1 MKMRMKQRM
10 QKIVKSISILTAAV
24 MLAGAVAG
32 CGSASDA
39 ADNASGKVESS
50 ETNGAKTLNIAYQPV
65 VGFLP
70 AYLLKDSGSLQ
81 EALKDAGYDVE
92 VTFTEFESGPPE
104 NEAFASNLQDIGV
117 MGNVPAI
124 SGIAAGQKRSII
136 GIAYNG
142 EQTEAVLVPDDS
154 DIKEVSNLKGKK
166 VGLVIGSI
174 AQNYMNEL
182 LKANGLS
189 LDDIE
194 LINLSTGEQQQALA
208 IGQVDAVA
216 TWEPTITKIEA
227 SGAGKVLADGTG
239 VFLGENP
246 IIARTEYVEQNPEI
260 VKIFLEQYR
269 KAAEEIAANPELYAE
284 KYADQLGLEQELFVT
299 ALSHVVFP
307 VTTSEADIT
316 DLQGTADF
324 LHDTGIITKS
334 VNVKDY
340 IK

>member
-1 MKMRMKQRM
+1 MKQNKKKWTKR
-10 QKIVKSISILTAAV
+10 IGILAAAV
-24 MLAGAVAG
+24 MVIGALAG
-32 CGSASDA
+32 CGSTSDTT
-39 ADNASGKVESS
+39 DSVSGKAESTEPNS
-50 ETNGAKTLNIAYQPV
+50 ATTLNIAYQPV
-65 VGFLP
+65 VGFLS
-70 AYLLKDSGSLQ
+70 AYLLKDGSALQ
-81 EALKDAGYDVE
+81 DALKEAGYDVE

-124 SGIAAGQKRSII
+124 SGIAAGQQRSII

-142 EQTEAVLVPDDS
+142 EQTEAVLVPEDS
-154 DIKEVSNLKGKK
+154 AIKAVSDLKGKK

-208 IGQVDAVA
+208 TGQVDAVA

-227 SGAGKVLADGTG
+227 AGAGKVLADGTG

-246 IIARTEYVEQNPEI
+246 IVARTEYVEQNPEI
-260 VKIFLEQYR
+260 VKIFLEQYQ
-269 KAAEEIAANPELYAE
+269 KAAEEIVANPEAYAE
-284 KYADQLGLEQELFVT
+284 KYAEQLGLEQDLFVT
-299 ALSHVVFP
+299 ALSHVDFP
-307 VTTSEADIT
+307 VTTTEDDIT

-324 LHDTGIITKS
+324 LHDSGIITKT
-334 VNVKDY
+334 VTVKDY

>member
-1 MKMRMKQRM
+1 MKMKKQKLIRR
-10 QKIVKSISILTAAV
+10 ISILTAAV
-24 MLAGAVAG
+24 LAIGALAG
-32 CGSASDA
+32 CGSDTKEPSSASA
-39 ADNASGKVESS
+39 QTESTEPNS
-50 ETNGAKTLNIAYQPV
+50 ATTLNIAYQPV

-70 AYLLKDSGSLQ
+70 AYVLKDNGQLQ
-81 EALKDAGYDVE
+81 EALKEAGYEVD

-104 NEAFASNLQDIGV
+104 NEAFATGLQDIGV

-124 SGIAAGQKRSII
+124 SGIAAGQKRSLI

-154 DIKEVSNLKGKK
+154 EITSVSDLKGKK
-166 VGLVIGSI
+166 VGLVVGSI

-182 LKANGLS
+182 LKANHLS
-189 LDDIE
+189 IDDIE

-208 IGQVDAVA
+208 TGQVDAVA

-246 IIARTEYVEQNPEI
+246 IIARSEYVSQNPEI
-260 VKIFLEQYR
+260 VQIFLEQYQ
-269 KAAEEIAANPELYAE
+269 KAAEAIKADPETYAE
-284 KYADQLGLEQELFVT
+284 KYAEQLGLEKDLFVK
-299 ALSHVVFP
+299 ALSHVSFP
-307 VTTSEADIT
+307 VSISQEDVD

-324 LHDTGIITKS
+324 LHDSGIITKS

>member
-1 MKMRMKQRM
+1 MKQD
-10 QKIVKSISILTAAV
+10 QKKWIKRISILAAAV
-24 MLAGAVAG
+24 MVIGALAG
-32 CGSASDA
+32 CGSTSDTT
-39 ADNASGKVESS
+39 DSISGKTEPNS
-50 ETNGAKTLNIAYQPV
+50 AKTLNIAYQPV

-70 AYLLKDSGSLQ
+70 AYLLKDGSALQ
-81 EALKDAGYDVE
+81 DALKEAGYDVE

-124 SGIAAGQKRSII
+124 SGIAAGQQRSII

-142 EQTEAVLVPDDS
+142 EQTEAVLVPEDS
-154 DIKEVSNLKGKK
+154 DIKSVSDLKGKK

-208 IGQVDAVA
+208 TGQVDAVA

-227 SGAGKVLADGTG
+227 AGAGKVLADGTG

-246 IIARTEYVEQNPEI
+246 IVARTEYVEQNPEI
-260 VKIFLEQYR
+260 VKIFLEQYQ
-269 KAAEEIAANPELYAE
+269 KAAEEIAANPETYAE
-284 KYADQLGLEQELFVT
+284 KYAEQLGLEQDLFVT
-299 ALSHVVFP
+299 ALSHVDFP
-307 VTTSEADIT
+307 VTTTEDDIT
-316 DLQGTADF
+316 DLQGTVDF
-324 LHDTGIITKS
+324 LHDSGIITKT

>member
-1 MKMRMKQRM
+1 MKMKRKKLIRR
-10 QKIVKSISILTAAV
+10 ISILTAAV
-24 MLAGAVAG
+24 LAIGALAG
-32 CGSASDA
+32 CGTDT
-39 ADNASGKVESS
+39 KESS
-50 ETNGAKTLNIAYQPV
+50 GTSAQTENAQPNSATTLNIAYQPV

-70 AYLLKDSGSLQ
+70 TYILKDEGQLQ
-81 EALKDAGYDVE
+81 EALKDAGYDIE

-104 NEAFASNLQDIGV
+104 NEAFASGLQDIGV

-124 SGIAAGQKRSII
+124 SGIAAGQQRDII

-142 EQTEAVLVPDDS
+142 EQTEAVLVPQDS
-154 DIKEVSNLKGKK
+154 KITSVSELKGKK

-182 LKANGLS
+182 LKANDLS
-189 LDDIE
+189 INDVE

-208 IGQVDAVA
+208 TGQVDAVA

-246 IIARTEYVEQNPEI
+246 IIARSEYVSQNPEI
-260 VKIFLEQYR
+260 VKIFLEQYQ
-269 KAAEEIAANPELYAE
+269 KAAEAIKADPETYAD
-284 KYADQLGLEQELFVT
+284 KYADQLGLEKDLFVT
-299 ALSHVVFP
+299 ALSHVSFP
-307 VTTSEADIT
+307 VSISQEDVD

-324 LHDTGIITKS
+324 LHDSGIITKS
-334 VNVKDY
+334 VNVADY
-340 IK
+340 VK

>member
-1 MKMRMKQRM
+1 MMKQRRHR
-10 QKIVKSISILTAAV
+10 IVKSISILAAAA
-24 MLAGAVAG
+24 MMIGAIAG
-32 CGSASDA
+32 CGSTPDTTDA
-39 ADNASGKVESS
+39 VSGKAESTEKNS
-50 ETNGAKTLNIAYQPV
+50 EKTLNIAYQPV

-70 AYLLKDSGSLQ
+70 AYVLKDGSALQ
-81 EALKDAGYDVE
+81 DALKDAGYDVK

-124 SGIAAGQKRSII
+124 SGIAAGQQRSII

-142 EQTEAVLVPDDS
+142 EQTEAVLVPEDS
-154 DIKEVSNLKGKK
+154 DITSVSDLKGKK

-208 IGQVDAVA
+208 TGQVDAVA

-227 SGAGKVLADGTG
+227 AGAGKVLADGTG

-246 IIARTEYVEQNPEI
+246 IVARTEYAEQNPEI
-260 VKIFLEQYR
+260 VKIFLEQYQ
-269 KAAEEIAANPELYAE
+269 KAAEEIAANPETYAE
-284 KYADQLGLEQELFVT
+284 KYAEQLGLEQDLFIT
-299 ALSHVVFP
+299 ALSHVDFP
-307 VTTSEADIT
+307 VTITEDDIT

-324 LHDTGIITKS
+324 LHDSGIITKT